1 MAMIVSSL
9 GGQRALP
16 GWRSTLH
23 KASAMFW
30 RDAMLD
36 FSYDIT
42 FWIRWISIITT
53 VLGFYFI
60 SKLIAPSAQYGF
72 GGQLATYFDYMVINL
87 AFLRFQ
93 ATAIQCFQ
101 NAIRN
106 DQMTGTLEVLIATPT
121 SLPTIVLSTGLWAFT
136 LTLLQAV
143 VTLAFGM
150 LLGAN
155 LSHVNFASAL
165 AFTLLTIACTTPIGV
180 MAAASIM
187 TFKQA
192 GPTGFVMTGA
202 ANLLGGGLFPI
213 SVLPVYLQYVSW
225 TLPITHSLNG
235 FRGAMH
241 GASLAQ
247 LAPDA
252 LWLLIASAVLM
263 PISLWLFARAVQR
276 AKIDGTLGQ
285 Y

>member
-1 MAMIVSSL
+1 
-9 GGQRALP
+9 
-16 GWRSTLH
+16 
-23 KASAMFW
+23 MFW
-30 RDAMLD
+30 RDARLD
-36 FSYDIT
+36 FSYDIS
-42 FWIRWISIITT
+42 FWIRWISILTS
-53 VLGFYFI
+53 VLAFYFI
-60 SKLIAPSAQYGF
+60 SKLISPSAQYGF
-72 GGQLATYFDYMVINL
+72 GGKIATYFDFMVINL

-101 NAIRN
+101 GAIRN

-121 SLPTIVLSTGLWAFT
+121 SLPTIILSTGLWAFT

-143 VTLAFGM
+143 ATLGMGM
-150 LLGAN
+150 LLGSD
-155 LSHVNFASAL
+155 LSHVNLTSAL
-165 AFTLLTIACTTPIGV
+165 VFTLLTIACMSPIGV
-180 MAAASIM
+180 MSAASIM

-192 GPTGFVMTGA
+192 GPTGFVMSGL
-202 ANLLGGGLFPI
+202 ANLLGGGLFPV
-213 SVLPVYLQYVSW
+213 SVLPMYLQYLSW

-241 GASLAQ
+241 GGSLSQ

-252 LWLLIASAVLM
+252 LWLLVASAIML
-263 PISLWLFARAVQR
+263 PLSLWLFARAVER